1 MQPSRS
7 ANPSMATHE
16 RYIDLGGQ
24 VSHIFHF
31 DAPLDLAYEYFLD
44 VPAVFRLLPDALD
57 CRVYGPERY
66 RLIVGATDGHGHS
79 MAAIFDLQLQIDPGR
94 IIRIVPAHDGPR
106 HTLSGLVF
114 AGALCAEAVFFPEP
128 NGTMVEYT
136 VDIEMS
142 IPIPGVL
149 RLMPLSFLQAL
160 GERSMEFKMTHMI
173 NVFTRNITRDFHIW
187 AAGEG

>member
-1 MQPSRS
+1 MQLPRS
-7 ANPSMATHE
+7 ANPPVATHE
-16 RYIDLGGQ
+16 RYIDLGGE

-44 VPAVFRLLPDALD
+44 VPAVFRLLPDALG
-57 CRVYGPERY
+57 CSGYGPERY

-79 MAAIFDLQLQIDPGR
+79 MAAIFDLQLQLDPGR
-94 IIRIVPAHDGPR
+94 VIRIVPAHDGPR
-106 HTLSGLVF
+106 HNLSGLVF
-114 AGALCAEAVFFPEP
+114 PGALTAEAVFFPKP

-136 VDIEMS
+136 VGIELS

-149 RLMPLSFLQAL
+149 RLMPMNFLQAL

-173 NVFTRNITRDFHIW
+173 NGFTRNITRDFHVW